1 MLYNF
6 TDACAP
12 VVQQVTQITTNVITS
27 FYSQSALAL
36 AVVTT
41 EVTFEIP
48 MEKKKNHLTRLV
60 LLSHHVPKKGFL
72 SLLSFTVHSTP
83 TGIAKGCKW
92 SSAVNSIQSNF
103 SSASSSSSD

>member
-60 LLSHHVPKKGFL
+60 LLSHHVPKRDF
-72 SLLSFTVHSTP
+72 
-83 TGIAKGCKW
+83 
-92 SSAVNSIQSNF
+92 
-103 SSASSSSSD
+103 